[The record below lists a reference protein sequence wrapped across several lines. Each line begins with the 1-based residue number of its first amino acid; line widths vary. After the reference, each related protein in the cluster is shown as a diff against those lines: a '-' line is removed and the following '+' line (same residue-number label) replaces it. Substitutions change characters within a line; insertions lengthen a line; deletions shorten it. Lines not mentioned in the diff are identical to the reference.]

1 MDSDTQL
8 VSPTLLPVSLT
19 RLRRLPAGAI
29 LALVAVVVCLAAA
42 PGHAQSTTQSETN
55 AKVLFDSVVAQAK
68 ALAAEDYVPPQEAP
82 PALAELTFDQY
93 RAIRF
98 KQEAALWRGESL
110 FEVQLL
116 PPGFLYRQPVDVHI
130 INRNG
135 GREPLRFDPTQF
147 RYEAEGL
154 PAPESLSE
162 DLGFGGFRV
171 HYPLNRPDYKD
182 ELLVFQG
189 ASYFRLVGPDQ
200 VYGLSARGLA
210 INTADSQ
217 GEEFPR
223 FKEFWLIKPGPE
235 ETRLTVIALLDSPS
249 VAGAFR
255 FHVSPDLPTSMKVEM
270 RLFARKDIRKLGIA
284 PLTSMFHHG
293 ENNSRFIDDFRPE
306 VHDSDGLLMATAGG
320 EWIWRPLSNPDA
332 LRVVSFQDENPRGFG
347 LMQRDREF
355 DHYQDTGLA
364 YERRPGYWINPA
376 ASWGKG
382 RVELVEIPTDTETND
397 NIVAY
402 WVPESP
408 IKAGE
413 QRDFAYLLTSV
424 DSAPVDHHLAKVI
437 RTRVGRAHFHDG
449 NARSLAQ
456 KRQFVVDFRGPALA
470 ELAAEMPLSAHLQ
483 TSSGET
489 RELTVTKL
497 PNGKDWRVAFK
508 LYPQEAEAADM
519 RLYLSLRGQRLSEV
533 WNYVW

>member
-1 MDSDTQL
+1 MDSLVQL
-8 VSPTLLPVSLT
+8 IS
-19 RLRRLPAGAI
+19 RLRFCTGAGPLPRRW
-29 LALVAVVVCLAAA
+29 LLVALCA
-42 PGHAQSTTQSETN
+42 PALCSAQAETPTQTN
-55 AKVLFDSVVAQAK
+55 ARVVYASVVSRAE
-68 ALAAEDYVPPQEAP
+68 ALAAEPFVAPADVP
-82 PALAELTFDQY
+82 PALAEMSFDQY

-98 KQEAALWRGESL
+98 KAEAALWRGESP

-116 PPGFLYRQPVDVHI
+116 PPGFLYRQPVDVHVI
-130 INRNG
+130 DRG
-135 GREPLRFDPTQF
+135 GARQDLQFDPQQFRFDAQGLPA
-147 RYEAEGL
+147 AEGL
-154 PAPESLSE
+154 FKG
-162 DLGFGGFRV
+162 LGFGGFRV

-223 FKEFWLIKPGPE
+223 FREFWLIKPGPE
-235 ETRLTVIALLDSPS
+235 DNRLTVIALLDSPS
-249 VAGAFR
+249 MTGAYR
-255 FHVSPDLPTSMKVEM
+255 FEISPSLPSAMRVSMT
-270 RLFARKDIRKLGIA
+270 LFARQDIKKLGIA

-320 EWIWRPLSNPDA
+320 EWIWRPLTNPDA

-347 LMQRDREF
+347 LMQRDRQF

-364 YERRPGYWINPA
+364 YQRRPSYWINPA
-376 ASWGKG
+376 APWGRG

-402 WVPESP
+402 WVPENA

-413 QRDFAYLLTSV
+413 RREYAYLLTSV
-424 DSAPVDHHLAKVI
+424 ASAPADHHLAKAI

-449 NARSLAQ
+449 NARTLAQ
-456 KRQFVVDFRGPALA
+456 KRQFIVDFRGPALA
-470 ELAAEMPLSAHLQ
+470 GLSADMPLTAHLQ

-489 RELTVTKL
+489 RELSVQKL
-497 PNGKDWRVAFK
+497 PNGRDWRVAFK
-508 LYPQEAEAADM
+508 LYPNDTATADM